1 MADQADAPAAA
12 KAPDRSGK
20 PGVAPFLAWLA
31 VFYIAWAACVSLV
44 GGWGRLLDYWPI
56 AKAMA
61 IGSYFAGSTPM
72 GGGTVGF
79 PVLTL
84 MFDYPASLG
93 RNFALAVQSAG
104 MVSASLF
111 ILVRRRSLD
120 LALLRPALAGA
131 AVGTPLGALLIAPIV
146 PDLAVRLIFA
156 VIWAAFGII
165 HWLKIGE
172 IVTPNGPRTP
182 HDRLDVPIGLAVGFS
197 GGVVAS
203 VTGVGADMMLYAALV
218 LFYRTDLKV
227 AIPTSVI
234 LMAFTSVIGLAANCG
249 LSAMIG
255 GDYQIDPEVFWNWLA
270 AAPVVVLGAPL
281 GAIIVARLP
290 REPTLLIVSTLC
302 VVQFVWTLVDQ
313 RVAGLALAASLTAL
327 GGLCWLFLLMHRA
340 GHKA

>member
-20 PGVAPFLAWLA
+20 PSVAPFLAWLA

-270 AAPVVVLGAPL
+270 RRAGRRARRAPGRDHRRTSAARADP
-281 GAIIVARLP
+281 
-290 REPTLLIVSTLC
+290 
-302 VVQFVWTLVDQ
+302 FD
-313 RVAGLALAASLTAL
+313 RVHAVRRAVCLDACRPAGRRAGPGRIPNRAWRAVLALPAHAP
-327 GGLCWLFLLMHRA
+327 GGA
-340 GHKA
+340 